1 MLSEQQIAEGWLPH
15 DGGPCPVDLLAK
27 VEVMFRSGAIRYKR
41 RALRYKRRAQW
52 WTAFDT
58 VSKFAEHDLWQHQA
72 PNHDNDIIAYKPEP
86 NP

>member
-1 MLSEQQIAEGWLPH
+1 MLSEQQNADGWLPH
-15 DGGPCPVDLLAK
+15 DGRPCPVDLLAK
-27 VEVMFRSGAIRYKR
+27 VEVMFRSGEIRHKH
-41 RALRYKRRAQW
+41 RAQW

-72 PNHDNDIIAYKPEP
+72 PNHDNDIIAYKLEP

>member
-15 DGGPCPVDLLAK
+15 DGGPCPVDLMAK
-27 VEVMFRSGAIRYKR
+27 VEVMFRSSEI
-41 RALRYKRRAQW
+41 RYKRRAQW

-72 PNHDNDIIAYKPEP
+72 PNHDNDIIAYKPEAKP
-86 NP
+86 